1 MTEREQFLRQGIGL
15 QPINDSTARAIRA
28 RLDRLTKPR
37 GSLGRLEDLAVW
49 YGSIRGAAR
58 LGLPQKTVVVFAADH
73 GIAAEGVS
81 AYPQEVTAQMVYN
94 FLRGGAGIN
103 VLARHTDARVVV
115 VDVGVAQDFPALEGL
130 ERRKIRRGTAN
141 MAREPAMT
149 RAEAV
154 AALEVGMNIAERQV
168 DGGTDLLGIGD
179 MGIANTTASSAITA
193 VVTGE
198 PVERVTGRGT
208 GVDEE
213 ALVRK
218 KRVLER
224 ILALHR
230 PDPSDPLDVLSKV
243 GGLEIAAMAGA
254 ILGASQRRVPVV
266 LDGFI
271 SGAAGLIAATLEP
284 AVRPYLLASHRS
296 AEPGHR
302 AVLEWLGLQPVLD
315 LGLRLGEGT
324 GAVLAMGLVDA
335 AMKVLNEMATFG
347 EAGVSEKFV

>member
-1 MTEREQFLRQGIGL
+1 M
-15 QPINDSTARAIRA
+15 
-28 RLDRLTKPR
+28 LTKPP
-37 GSLGRLEDLAVW
+37 GSLGRLENLAVW
-49 YGSIRGAAR
+49 YGSVRGAAR
-58 LGLPQKTVVVFAADH
+58 PGLPQKTVVVFAADH
-73 GIAAEGVS
+73 GVAAESVS

-103 VLARHTDARVVV
+103 VLARHAGARVVV